1 MIGVLIA
8 PWAVLLELHAIRV
21 ETLVFLGCVV
31 PHFAAIASEDDDV
44 PHRSSLL
51 NYSELTR
58 VSPASRTT
66 Q

>member
-51 NYSELTR
+51 NYSELF
-58 VSPASRTT
+58 
-66 Q
+66 